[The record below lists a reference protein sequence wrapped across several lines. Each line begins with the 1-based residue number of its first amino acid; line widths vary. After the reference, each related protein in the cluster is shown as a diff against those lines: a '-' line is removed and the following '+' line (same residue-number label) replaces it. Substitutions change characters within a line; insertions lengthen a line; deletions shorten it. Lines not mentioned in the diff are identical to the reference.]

1 MFGRWVAAMGAAA
14 VLLVAA
20 PALAQAQEAG
30 AGEGGNTATVIVQ
43 TDGSRTNVRTL
54 TFSEPISGVTA
65 LLAAGYDAAVA
76 DTGFGPAV
84 CAIEGTGCPAENCF
98 CNETLFWNYN
108 YFDGEA
114 WQGYATGASQSVI
127 ETSGAVEGWLWG
139 EFGSPQLAG
148 EQALAAQAGLAW
160 LATQQDGTTGGYG
173 DMGSAVEVMFALAA
187 NGQRAADLVAAGQ
200 TRSLADFTRFRSAKF
215 SRSSA
220 AGAGKLAVALSG
232 AEACTSFLAKSP
244 ADYLDDAGLYSSD
257 SGVAA
262 WAILGAL
269 AQGEPVPAGAIAA
282 LLSAQQADG
291 GWEWMAGFGSDT
303 NTTALAVQVL
313 VATETDAAPALEAA
327 LAYFRTTLATSGG
340 FAYAASTL
348 ESGADA
354 NSTAYVVQA
363 LYASGE
369 DPAGAAW
376 AAEEGTPISYLLAAQ
391 LEDGSFA
398 WQPGTGANL
407 LATAQ
412 AIPALLGQ
420 PYPFVAEPSPTCTR

>member
-1 MFGRWVAAMGAAA
+1 MV
-14 VLLVAA
+14 
-20 PALAQAQEAG
+20 QAQEAG
-30 AGEGGNTATVIVQ
+30 AAEGGNTATVIVQ
-43 TDGSRTNVRTL
+43 ADGSRANVRTI
-54 TFSEPISGVTA
+54 TFSAPISGVTA
-65 LLAAGYDAAVA
+65 LLTAGYDAVVA
-76 DTGFGPAV
+76 DTSFGPAV
-84 CAIEGTGCPAENCF
+84 CAIEGAGCPAENCF

-114 WQGYATGASQSVI
+114 WQGYEMGASQSVI
-127 ETSGAVEGWLWG
+127 ETSGAVEGWRWG
-139 EFGSPQLAG
+139 EFGSPQIAV
-148 EQALAAQAGLAW
+148 EQALAAQSGLAW
-160 LATQQDGTTGGYG
+160 LATQQDGATGGYG

-187 NGQRAADLVAAGQ
+187 NGQRAADLVVDGQ
-200 TRSLADFTRFRSAKF
+200 ARSLADFTRFRSAKF

-220 AGAGKLAVALSG
+220 ASAGKLAVALSG
-232 AEACTSFLAKSP
+232 AAACTSFLAKSP

-269 AQGEPVPAGAIAA
+269 AQAEPAPADAIAA
-282 LLSAQQADG
+282 LLAAQQADG
-291 GWEWMAGFGSDT
+291 GWEWMAGFGADT
-303 NTTALAVQVL
+303 NTTALVVQAL
-313 VATETDAAPALEAA
+313 IATETDAAPAVEAA
-327 LAYFRTTLATSGG
+327 LAYFRTALAPSGG

-363 LYASGE
+363 LYAAGE

-376 AAEEGTPISYLLAAQ
+376 AAEEGTPIGYLLAAQ